1 MMSWHKSWEYL
12 EIGENYLHNDKFNQS
27 ETVILE
33 SLENSRGERVFR
45 IIHATPILDKNR
57 PSAEIQIYTKLENK
71 TEKFSDLVYFYLTS
85 RDNSPGFTYF
95 KWKDGLPLQLTIN
108 KNNYIKCNI
117 QPRMTKY
124 LTKSGKCQKESY
136 YECIA
141 SHLDVIEINECHKK
155 CIPNV
160 FSNLGK
166 AYNTPF
172 CLNDTAS
179 QKCILKQIKEHD
191 IGSNCKKSCSNTE
204 YFGEVELNLKMKYEH
219 GNWYKFKY
227 KLINQDFQSKV
238 YEEYLIYDAIG
249 MIGQVGGTLG
259 TLYFFAIVL
268 LEPQKINSFLSF

>member
-1 MMSWHKSWEYL
+1 
-12 EIGENYLHNDKFNQS
+12 
-27 ETVILE
+27 
-33 SLENSRGERVFR
+33 
-45 IIHATPILDKNR
+45 
-57 PSAEIQIYTKLENK
+57 
-71 TEKFSDLVYFYLTS
+71 
-85 RDNSPGFTYF
+85 
-95 KWKDGLPLQLTIN
+95 
-108 KNNYIKCNI
+108 
-117 QPRMTKY
+117 MTKY

-141 SHLDVIEINECHKK
+141 SHLDVIEINECRKK

-259 TLYFFAIVL
+259 TLYSFAIVL